1 MSGEKEDS
9 KNTLV
14 KTVDR
19 NIIEKG
25 KSVIRLEAKALEKLV
40 DQVDESFEKAVQ
52 LIRNASGRVIV
63 TGIGK
68 SGIVGRKI
76 AATLTSTGTA
86 AFFLHPTE
94 GAHGDLGMVL
104 KDDVVI
110 CISKSGN
117 TEELAQ
123 LIPIFKRIGVP
134 IIAITANPESELA
147 EKSDVTINIG
157 VVEEACPFDLAP
169 TASTTATMAIGDAL
183 AVALLELRN
192 FSLEDFAR
200 LHPGGAIGR
209 KLLLRIDDLMST
221 GERLPR
227 VRPETLLKDAIME
240 ITSKRFGA
248 TSVVNGNDHLLGI
261 ITDGD
266 VRRLI
271 EKRKD
276 LWDLKAEEVMTRN
289 PIVVKTGILAADAF
303 NVMKIRA
310 INTILVVDAENRL
323 VGIVHIH
330 DLLKAGIS

>member
-1 MSGEKEDS
+1 MNLADQ
-9 KNTLV
+9 
-14 KTVDR
+14 

-25 KSVIRLEAKALEKLV
+25 KNVIRLEARALEKLV

-52 LIRNASGRVIV
+52 LIRGARGRVIV

-134 IIAITANPESELA
+134 IIAMTANPESELA
-147 EKSDVTINIG
+147 RKSDVMINIG

-169 TASTTATMAIGDAL
+169 TASTTATMAMGDAL

-227 VRPETLLKDAIME
+227 VGPDTLLKDAIME

-248 TSVVNGNDHLLGI
+248 TSVLNGGDRLLGI

-276 LWDLKAEEVMTRN
+276 LWDLRAEEVMTRN
-289 PIVVKTGILAADAF
+289 PITVKVGTLATAAF

-330 DLLKAGIS
+330 DLLKAGIA

>member
-1 MSGEKEDS
+1 MSDEE
-9 KNTLV
+9 
-14 KTVDR
+14 
-19 NIIEKG
+19 IIERG
-25 KSVIRLEAKALEKLV
+25 KQIIRIEAKALKGLI
-40 DQVDESFEKAVQ
+40 DQIDDSFEKAVN
-52 LIRNASGRVIV
+52 LIRQSKGRVIV

-110 CISKSGN
+110 CISKSGS

-134 IIAITANPESELA
+134 IIAMTANPDSELA
-147 EKSDVTINIG
+147 QKSDVAIIIT
-157 VVEEACPFDLAP
+157 VEEEACPFDLAP
-169 TASTTATMAIGDAL
+169 TTSTTATMAMGDAL

-200 LHPGGAIGR
+200 LHPGGSIGR
-209 KLLLRIDDLMST
+209 KLLLRIDDVMAT
-221 GERLPR
+221 GERGPR
-227 VRPETLLKDAIME
+227 VGPNLPLKDVIME

-248 TSVVNGNDHLLGI
+248 TSVVNGDGKLLGI

-271 EKRKD
+271 ERKKD
-276 LWDLKAEEVMTRN
+276 LWELRAEEIMTRD
-289 PIVVKTGILAADAF
+289 PITVKVGILARDAF
-303 NVMKIRA
+303 NLMKIRA
-310 INTILVVDAENRL
+310 INSLLVVDAENRL

-330 DLLKAGIS
+330 DLLKAGIA

>member
-1 MSGEKEDS
+1 MNLADQ
-9 KNTLV
+9 
-14 KTVDR
+14 

-25 KSVIRLEAKALEKLV
+25 KNVIRLEARALEKLV

-52 LIRNASGRVIV
+52 LIRGARGRVIV

-134 IIAITANPESELA
+134 IIAMTANPESELA
-147 EKSDVTINIG
+147 RKSDVMINIG

-169 TASTTATMAIGDAL
+169 TASTTATMAMGDAL

-227 VRPETLLKDAIME
+227 VGPDTLLKDAIME

-248 TSVVNGNDHLLGI
+248 TSVLNGGDRLLGI

-276 LWDLKAEEVMTRN
+276 LWDLRAEEVMTRN
-289 PIVVKTGILAADAF
+289 PITVKVGTLATDAF

-330 DLLKAGIS
+330 DLLKAGIA

>member
-1 MSGEKEDS
+1 MSDEE
-9 KNTLV
+9 
-14 KTVDR
+14 
-19 NIIEKG
+19 IIKRG
-25 KSVIRLEAKALEKLV
+25 KQVILIEAKALEDLV
-40 DQVDESFEKAVQ
+40 DQVDTSFEKAVN
-52 LIRNASGRVIV
+52 LIRNSKGRVIV

-123 LIPIFKRIGVP
+123 LVPILKRIGVP
-134 IIAITANPESELA
+134 IISMTANPDSELA
-147 EKSDVTINIG
+147 QKSDIAITVR
-157 VVEEACPFDLAP
+157 VAEEACPFDLAP
-169 TASTTATMAIGDAL
+169 TASTTATMAMGDAL
-183 AVALLELRN
+183 AVALLQLRN

-200 LHPGGAIGR
+200 LHPGGSIGR
-209 KLLLRIDDLMST
+209 KLLLRIDDVMAT
-221 GERLPR
+221 GNRVPR
-227 VRPETLLKDAIME
+227 VPPDLPLKDAIME

-248 TSVVNGNDHLLGI
+248 TSVVNGGGKLLGI

-271 EKRKD
+271 ERKKD
-276 LWDLKAEEVMTRN
+276 LWELRAEEVMTEN
-289 PIVVKTGILAADAF
+289 PITVKIGILAADAF
-303 NVMKIRA
+303 NLMKIRA
-310 INTILVVDAENRL
+310 INSLLVVDAENRL

-330 DLLKAGIS
+330 DLLKAGVS

>member
-1 MSGEKEDS
+1 MSDEE
-9 KNTLV
+9 
-14 KTVDR
+14 
-19 NIIEKG
+19 IIERG
-25 KSVIRLEAKALEKLV
+25 KQVVRIEARALEGLI
-40 DQVDESFEKAVQ
+40 DQVDESFERAVD
-52 LIRNASGRVIV
+52 LIRQSKGRVIV

-134 IIAITANPESELA
+134 IITMTANPDSKLA
-147 EKSDVTINIG
+147 LKSDITIN
-157 VVEEACPFDLAP
+157 VRVPEEACPFDLAP
-169 TASTTATMAIGDAL
+169 TASTTATMAMGDAL
-183 AVALLELRN
+183 AVALLQLRN

-200 LHPGGAIGR
+200 LHPGGSIGR
-209 KLLLRIDDLMST
+209 KLLLRIDDVMAT
-221 GERLPR
+221 GDRVPKIAPDLP
-227 VRPETLLKDAIME
+227 LKDAIME

-248 TSVVNGNDHLLGI
+248 TGVVNGNGKLLGI

-271 EKRKD
+271 ERKKD
-276 LWDLKAEEVMTRN
+276 LWELRAGEIMTKN
-289 PIVVKTGILAADAF
+289 PITVKIGILATDAF
-303 NVMKIRA
+303 NLMKIRA
-310 INTILVVDAENRL
+310 INSLLVVDAENRL

>member
-1 MSGEKEDS
+1 M
-9 KNTLV
+9 
-14 KTVDR
+14 TVTMNHDE
-19 NIIEKG
+19 IIQKG
-25 KSVIRLEAKALEKLV
+25 REVIRIEARGLENLV
-40 DQVDESFEKAVQ
+40 DQVDESFEKAVN
-52 LIRNASGRVIV
+52 LIRRSKGRVIV

-104 KDDVVI
+104 KEDVVI

-123 LIPIFKRIGVP
+123 LFPILKRLGVP
-134 IIAITANPESELA
+134 IITMTANSESELA
-147 EKSDVTINIG
+147 QKSDVTVSIN
-157 VVEEACPFDLAP
+157 VKTEACPFDLAP
-169 TASTTATMAIGDAL
+169 TASTTATMAMGDAL

-200 LHPGGAIGR
+200 LHPGGSIGLR
-209 KLLLRIDDLMST
+209 LRLRIDDVMAT
-221 GERLPR
+221 GNRVPKVLPEI
-227 VRPETLLKDAIME
+227 PLKDAIME
-240 ITSKRFGA
+240 MTSKRFGA
-248 TSVVNGNDHLLGI
+248 TSVIDGEDKLLGI

-271 EKRKD
+271 ERQKD
-276 LWDLKAEEVMTRN
+276 LWDLRAEEIMTPA
-289 PIVVKTGILAADAF
+289 PITVKVGAMAADAF
-303 NVMKIRA
+303 NLMKIQA
-310 INTILVVDAENRL
+310 INTLLVVDAEKHV

>member
-1 MSGEKEDS
+1 MSEEE
-9 KNTLV
+9 
-14 KTVDR
+14 
-19 NIIEKG
+19 IIERG
-25 KSVIRLEAKALEKLV
+25 KQVVRIEAKALEGLV
-40 DQVDESFEKAVQ
+40 NQVDESFEKAVN
-52 LIRNASGRVIV
+52 LIRRSKGRVIV
-63 TGIGK
+63 MGIGK

-94 GAHGDLGMVL
+94 GAHGDLGIVL

-123 LIPIFKRIGVP
+123 LIPILKRIGVP
-134 IIAITANPESELA
+134 IIAMTANRDSELA
-147 EKSDVTINIG
+147 RKSDVAIN
-157 VVEEACPFDLAP
+157 VRVPEEACPFDLAP
-169 TASTTATMAIGDAL
+169 TASTTATMAMGDAL

-200 LHPGGAIGR
+200 LHPGGSIGR
-209 KLLLRIDDLMST
+209 RLLLRIDDVMAT
-221 GERLPR
+221 GDRVPKVAPDLP
-227 VRPETLLKDAIME
+227 LKDAIME

-248 TSVVNGNDHLLGI
+248 TSVVNGNGKLLGI

-271 EKRKD
+271 ERKKD
-276 LWDLKAEEVMTRN
+276 LWELRAEEIMTRD
-289 PIVVKTGILAADAF
+289 PITVKVGILATDAF
-303 NVMKIRA
+303 NLMKIRA
-310 INTILVVDAENRL
+310 INSLLVVDAENHL

>member
-1 MSGEKEDS
+1 MAEAERAP
-9 KNTLV
+9 KNSLV
-14 KTVDR
+14 KTVDQ

-25 KSVIRLEAKALEKLV
+25 KSVIRLEARALEKLI
-40 DQVDESFEKAVQ
+40 DQVDASFERAVQ
-52 LIRNASGRVIV
+52 LIRNAHGRVIV

-147 EKSDVTINIG
+147 QKSDVTINIG

-209 KLLLRIDDLMST
+209 KLLLRIDDVMST

-276 LWDLKAEEVMTRN
+276 LWDLRAVEVMTRN
-289 PIVVKTGILAADAF
+289 PITVKTGILAADAF

>member
-1 MSGEKEDS
+1 MAEAERAP
-9 KNTLV
+9 KNSLV
-14 KTVDR
+14 KTVDQ

-25 KSVIRLEAKALEKLV
+25 KSVIRLEARALEKLV
-40 DQVDESFEKAVQ
+40 DQVDASFERAVQ
-52 LIRNASGRVIV
+52 LIRNAHGRVIV

-147 EKSDVTINIG
+147 QKSDVTINIG

-209 KLLLRIDDLMST
+209 KLLLRIDDVMST

-276 LWDLKAEEVMTRN
+276 LWDLRAEEVMTRN
-289 PIVVKTGILAADAF
+289 PITVKTGILAADAF

>member
-1 MSGEKEDS
+1 MHVKVQNKMAPPLGE
-9 KNTLV
+9 
-14 KTVDR
+14 
-19 NIIEKG
+19 NIVERG
-25 KSVIRLEAKALEKLV
+25 RQVIRLEAQALEKLV
-40 DQVDESFEKAVQ
+40 PQVDASFEKAVQ
-52 LIRNASGRVIV
+52 LIRHAQGRVIV

-123 LIPIFKRIGVP
+123 LVPIFKRIGVP
-134 IIAITANPESELA
+134 LITMTANPESELA
-147 EKSDVTINIG
+147 QKSDVVLNIG
-157 VVEEACPFDLAP
+157 SIEEACPFDLAP
-169 TASTTATMAIGDAL
+169 TASTTATMALGDAL

-200 LHPGGAIGR
+200 LHPGGSIGR
-209 KLLLRIDDLMST
+209 KLLLRIDDVMST
-221 GERLPR
+221 GDRLPR
-227 VRPETLLKDAIME
+227 VHPEALLKDAIME

-248 TSVVNGNDHLLGI
+248 TSVTDESRHLLGI

-276 LWDLKAEEVMTRN
+276 LWNLKAAQVMTPN
-289 PIVVKTGILAADAF
+289 PIAVKVGILASDAL

-323 VGIVHIH
+323 VGMVHIH

>member
-1 MSGEKEDS
+1 MNHDE
-9 KNTLV
+9 
-14 KTVDR
+14 
-19 NIIEKG
+19 IIQKG
-25 KSVIRLEAKALEKLV
+25 REVIRIEARGLENLV
-40 DQVDESFEKAVQ
+40 DQVDESFEKAVN
-52 LIRNASGRVIV
+52 LIRRSKGRVIV

-104 KDDVVI
+104 KEDVVI

-123 LIPIFKRIGVP
+123 LFPILKRLGVP
-134 IIAITANPESELA
+134 IITMTANSESELA
-147 EKSDVTINIG
+147 QKSDVTVSIN
-157 VVEEACPFDLAP
+157 VKTEACPFDLAP
-169 TASTTATMAIGDAL
+169 TASTTATMAMGDAL

-200 LHPGGAIGR
+200 LHPGGSIGLR
-209 KLLLRIDDLMST
+209 LRLRIDDVMAT
-221 GERLPR
+221 GNRVPKVLPEI
-227 VRPETLLKDAIME
+227 PLKDAIME
-240 ITSKRFGA
+240 MTSKRFGA
-248 TSVVNGNDHLLGI
+248 TSVIDGEDKLLGI

-271 EKRKD
+271 ERQKD
-276 LWDLKAEEVMTRN
+276 LWDLRAEEIMTPA
-289 PIVVKTGILAADAF
+289 PITVKVGAMAADAF
-303 NVMKIRA
+303 NLMKIQA
-310 INTILVVDAENRL
+310 INTLLVVDAEKHV

>member
-1 MSGEKEDS
+1 MSDEE
-9 KNTLV
+9 
-14 KTVDR
+14 
-19 NIIEKG
+19 IIERG
-25 KSVIRLEAKALEKLV
+25 KQVVRIEARALEELV
-40 DQVDESFEKAVQ
+40 DQVDASFEKAVN
-52 LIRNASGRVIV
+52 LIRRSKGRVIV

-110 CISKSGN
+110 CISKSGS

-123 LIPIFKRIGVP
+123 LIPILKRIGVP
-134 IIAITANPESELA
+134 IIAMTSNPDSELA
-147 EKSDVTINIG
+147 RKSDVTIT
-157 VVEEACPFDLAP
+157 VRVPEEACPFDLAP
-169 TASTTATMAIGDAL
+169 TASTTATMAMGDAL

-200 LHPGGAIGR
+200 LHPGGSIGR
-209 KLLLRIDDLMST
+209 RLLLRIDDVMAT
-221 GERLPR
+221 GDRVPKVAPDLP
-227 VRPETLLKDAIME
+227 LKDAIME

-248 TSVVNGNDHLLGI
+248 TSVVNGQGKLLGI

-271 EKRKD
+271 ERKKD
-276 LWDLKAEEVMTRN
+276 LWELRAEEIMTKN
-289 PIVVKTGILAADAF
+289 PITVKIGILASDAF
-303 NVMKIRA
+303 NLMKIRA
-310 INTILVVDAENRL
+310 INSLLVVDAENHL